1 MALAFLAKVAR
12 TGEQMTPSEWAVL
25 AFLAEGP
32 THGFAI
38 ARAMAEDGE
47 IGRVWSLRRP
57 RVYYAIEALT
67 GLGFVRPTGTQPSRS
82 GPERTLLEITPDGAR
97 ALTAWL
103 DSPVEHIR
111 DGRSLLLLKL
121 LYLERRQADPTPLLH
136 AQRARFEA
144 IAERLETAA
153 NEASGFD
160 RTLLRWRLET
170 ATAALRFI
178 DSVIDQPSGSGLRE
192 TSRQ

>member
-1 MALAFLAKVAR
+1 MSSAPGTGPSVAH
-12 TGEQMTPSEWAVL
+12 AC
-25 AFLAEGP
+25 
-32 THGFAI
+32 
-38 ARAMAEDGE
+38 
-47 IGRVWSLRRP
+47 
-57 RVYYAIEALT
+57 
-67 GLGFVRPTGTQPSRS
+67 
-82 GPERTLLEITPDGAR
+82 
-97 ALTAWL
+97 AWL

-121 LYLERRQADPTPLLH
+121 LFLERRQADPAPLLH

-160 RTLLRWRLET
+160 RTLLCWRLET
-170 ATAALRFI
+170 AAAAQRFI
-178 DSVIDQPSGSGLRE
+178 DSLIDQPSGSGLRE